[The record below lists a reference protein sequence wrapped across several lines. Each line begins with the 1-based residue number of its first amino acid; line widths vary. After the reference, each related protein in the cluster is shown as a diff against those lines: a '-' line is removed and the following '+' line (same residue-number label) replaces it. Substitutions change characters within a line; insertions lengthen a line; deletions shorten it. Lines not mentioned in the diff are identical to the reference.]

1 MISLGEEIKNT
12 EAFNCDFSFPLK
24 HGELDL
30 KKKKKIVYLFVLEH
44 YITDQRSFHNLL
56 AVKFYSVQS
65 LGRV

>member
-30 KKKKKIVYLFVLEH
+30 KKKKKLFIYLF
-44 YITDQRSFHNLL
+44 
-56 AVKFYSVQS
+56 
-65 LGRV
+65 